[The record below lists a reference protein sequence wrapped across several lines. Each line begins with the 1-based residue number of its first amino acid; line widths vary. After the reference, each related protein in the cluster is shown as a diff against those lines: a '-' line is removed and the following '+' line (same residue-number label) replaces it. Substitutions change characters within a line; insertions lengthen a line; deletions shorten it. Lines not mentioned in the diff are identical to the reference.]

1 MGSRLTETFML
12 LFCEK
17 NSDGTKNLV
26 MRGNEISQRIK
37 RHIREKD
44 MYSISY
50 FLQMHPEV
58 IALNLCYNKI
68 GDLGLSILINEYLKG
83 IKPLKDLN
91 LMMCD
96 LTDKSLDLLIK
107 HDVQLRSLRLNGNKF
122 GPEGGKILAM
132 FVAKCDSLLHLD
144 IAETDQT
151 LSSIQYYIQILNKHY
166 KTASHLRVLDISRI
180 IPTSNRYPYDSA
192 HLAESLGNMLA
203 CNETL
208 IELHLQKNQL
218 DGHDLELMLAGLKQ
232 NKCLLMLDVGNN
244 KIADYGV
251 ERIGE
256 YIKNKPQ
263 LLGLN
268 IAGNSITNIG
278 GRVLSFTLPYSKIR
292 LLDIGYNFLTD
303 GGLVDILN
311 SLKKPVMMR
320 MLNLWGNTFSHHT
333 NSIIRRMILSGVLI
347 QEYLDVK
354 IYEVDKVYH
363 AAFYP
368 SDRYKLQYYNVGDY
382 ACATELKIKR
392 NIVPSE
398 LDQPREL
405 VNFKFYPRLP
415 PIQKRA
421 KLSKVKVPDEK
432 K

>member
-1 MGSRLTETFML
+1 MGERLTDTFML

-26 MRGNEISQRIK
+26 MKGKDIWQRIQ
-37 RHIREKD
+37 RHLKAKD
-44 MYSISY
+44 MHKISY
-50 FLQMHPEV
+50 FLQVHPEV
-58 IALNLCYNKI
+58 IGLNLCYNKI
-68 GDLGLSILINEYLKG
+68 GDMGLEILITHCLNE
-83 IKPLKDLN
+83 IKTLKDLN

-107 HDVQLRSLRLNGNKF
+107 HQIQLRSLRINGNKI

-132 FVAKCDSLLHLD
+132 LVAKSDSLLHLD

-166 KTASHLRVLDISRI
+166 KTASQLRVLDISRI

-192 HLAESLGNMLA
+192 HLAASLGNMLA

-218 DGHDLELMLAGLKQ
+218 DGHDLELMLAGLQK
-232 NKCLLMLDVGNN
+232 NKSLLMLDVGYN

-256 YIKNKPQ
+256 YIKTKPQ

-268 IAGNSITNIG
+268 IAGNSISNIG
-278 GRVLSFTLPYSKIR
+278 GRVLSFTMPYSRIR
-292 LLDIGYNFLTD
+292 LLDIGFNNMTD
-303 GGLVDILN
+303 EGLVDILN
-311 SLKKPVMMR
+311 SLKKRVMMR

-333 NSIIRRMILSGVLI
+333 NSIIKRMVMSGVLD

-368 SDRYKLQYYNVGDY
+368 SDHYKHKYYNVMDY

-392 NIVPSE
+392 NHIPSE

-415 PIQKRA
+415 AIRKRA
-421 KLSKVKVPDEK
+421 QSPK